1 MIITRGQK
9 AGPQFWRGARI
20 VALSS
25 FGACIW
31 GGASLGADLPS
42 NGRPVVPPVIAA
54 LPVSSFEGAYVGG
67 SVGAEWARTEN
78 KPVTTTG
85 YTDTDLEGEVF
96 SVGRGPYGLSD
107 RGSARPSGYVN
118 GGYNWR
124 FGSLVAG
131 LEGDVGLSNST
142 AKLKG
147 PSAAV
152 DPADSVAGYW
162 VSGHVQKSWWSSL
175 RARVGWT
182 PINTVLLYGT
192 AGLAVGGVRGTVTET
207 VPSVTNLVGPYG
219 IYQTPA
225 GSAAANSAR
234 WSGIGW
240 GWTIGAGAEAMITD
254 HVSLRGEYLFS
265 QLSGNGKA
273 GSDVDVRN
281 MHLTDQQMRFG
292 VDYHF

>member
-1 MIITRGQK
+1 MRIEGVQK
-9 AGPQFWRGARI
+9 IGIWSRVAQVSILGAI
-20 VALSS
+20 GAFLSS
-25 FGACIW
+25 GP
-31 GGASLGADLPS
+31 SLGADLPTTK
-42 NGRPVVPPVIAA
+42 GPPQPPVIAA

-67 SVGAEWARTEN
+67 AVGAEWARTAN
-78 KPVTTTG
+78 KPVRTTG
-85 YTDTDLEGEVF
+85 YTDTDIEGENF
-96 SVGRGPYGLSD
+96 SAGPGPYGFSD
-107 RGSARPSGYVN
+107 RGKARPAATID

-124 FGSLVAG
+124 FGSLVVG
-131 LEGDVGLSNST
+131 LEADVGLTNST

-152 DPADSVAGYW
+152 DPADPEAGYS
-162 VSGHVQKSWWSSL
+162 VTGHVQKSWGSSL

-192 AGLAVGGVRGTVTET
+192 GGLAVGGVRGTVTET
-207 VPSVTNLVGPYG
+207 VPNVTNLVGPYG

-225 GSAAANSAR
+225 GSVTTNSAR
-234 WSGIGW
+234 WSGMGW

-265 QLSGNGKA
+265 QLSGSGKA
-273 GSDVDVRN
+273 GSGVEVRN
-281 MHLTDQQMRFG
+281 AHLTDQQMRFG